1 MAAKHVRPYQPSTER
16 VTVQQKH
23 EPNHRA
29 VRVSSKHLQRVK
41 YRYE

>member
-1 MAAKHVRPYQPSTER
+1 MAANHVQPCQPYTER
-16 VTVQQKH
+16 VTVQQQH